1 MDTRFDDVSQS
12 PGRFSVR
19 PCVRMRRGGSPNNA
33 LSEGCSL
40 GRADPP
46 QEDEGMGGQYRDGDA
61 GGDRGTHAK
70 QQEAARKEAAAR
82 KAPQDAAADAKGAG
96 EPASKKGF
104 GRPEQ
109 SSSRSGGPACRP
121 GWRC

>member
-1 MDTRFDDVSQS
+1 MTDLGTTQPVSWEIDSRFDDVTQS

-61 GGDRGTHAK
+61 GGDRVTHAK
-70 QQEAARKEAAAR
+70 QQEAARKEAAV
-82 KAPQDAAADAKGAG
+82 QKGVRPPGAVVLQV
-96 EPASKKGF
+96 
-104 GRPEQ
+104 GRP
-109 SSSRSGGPACRP
+109 SVPT
-121 GWRC
+121 W